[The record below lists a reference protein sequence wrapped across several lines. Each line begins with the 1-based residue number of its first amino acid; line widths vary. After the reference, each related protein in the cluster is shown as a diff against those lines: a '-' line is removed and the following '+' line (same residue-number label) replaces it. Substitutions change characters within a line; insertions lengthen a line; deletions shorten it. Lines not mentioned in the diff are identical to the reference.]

1 MPISPSDNPSTTHL
15 RLLDTA
21 TEQTAPLAVVQQRTT
36 KRNPLSSTLSQEQQT
51 LLLHKAATT
60 QARRRL
66 ACQSAFLNTLL
77 ANVNQPCLSID
88 RKGSITQWNA
98 AMLVWTEVGETVAIG
113 QHLED
118 VLPQSLSEPILEIHE
133 HLSAYAEALDQP
145 REGLIH
151 IGFIPAQEGLE
162 ELTFILIPQL
172 HTHGT
177 VEGSTILFEV
187 G

>member
-1 MPISPSDNPSTTHL
+1 MPISPSDNPNTTHL

-21 TEQTAPLAVVQQRTT
+21 TEQTASLAVVQQRTP
-36 KRNPLSSTLSQEQQT
+36 KRSPLTNTLSQEQQT
-51 LLLHKAATT
+51 LLLHKAAST

-66 ACQSAFLNTLL
+66 SCQSAFLNALL

-88 RKGSITQWNA
+88 RRGGITQWNA

-118 VLPQSLSEPILEIHE
+118 VLPLSVSEPILEIHE
-133 HLSAYAEALDQP
+133 HLCTYTEALDQP
-145 REGLIH
+145 KEGLIH

-162 ELTFILIPQL
+162 EMTFILIPQL

-177 VEGSTILFEV
+177 AEGSTILFEV

>member
-1 MPISPSDNPSTTHL
+1 MPISPSDNPNTTHL

-21 TEQTAPLAVVQQRTT
+21 AEQTAPLAVVQQRTP
-36 KRNPLSSTLSQEQQT
+36 KRDTLKNTLTQEQQT
-51 LLLHKAATT
+51 LLLHKAAAT
-60 QARRRL
+60 QSRRRL
-66 ACQSAFLNTLL
+66 SCQSAFLKTLL

-88 RKGSITQWNA
+88 RKGNVTQWNV
-98 AMLVWTEVGETVAIG
+98 AMLVWTEVGERVAIG
-113 QHLED
+113 QSLED
-118 VLPQSLSEPILEIHE
+118 VLPKSMSEPILEIHE
-133 HLSAYAEALDQP
+133 HLSAYAESLDQP
-145 REGLIH
+145 REGLVH
-151 IGFIPAQEGLE
+151 IGFIPAQEGLS